1 MMPISRRY
9 AGTSVIRWPSTAIS
23 PLSGIKKPATR
34 LSSVVL
40 PQPDGPSS
48 VISSPRR
55 ISSETSSSAV
65 ILPKRLVTPSSWTAI
80 SAPPFA
86 CVAGVTAAA
95 ESLPSAGRLNVEH
108 LCKAKEDIGQR
119 QQRRGD
125 HNVHDRDRRH
135 RGVGVFAHVV
145 VERNR
150 QRLRALRRD
159 EQRSG
164 KFVERQD
171 CREQPAADQARKQ
184 QRQGDGGENAV
195 GRRTEARGSELQSRI
210 EVAQRDVDA
219 PQH

>member
-55 ISSETSSSAV
+55 TSSETSSSAV
-65 ILPKRLVTPSSWTAI
+65 SLPKRLVTPSSSTAI
-80 SAPPFA
+80 SPLAR
-86 CVAGVTAAA
+86 VAGVAAA
-95 ESLPSAGRLNVEH
+95 ARGVASAGMLNVQH
-108 LCKAKEDIGQR
+108 LCKAKEDVGQNE
-119 QQRRGD
+119 QRRGD
-125 HNVHDRDRRH
+125 HNVHDGDRGH

-150 QRLRALRRD
+150 QRLRALHGD

-171 CREQPAADQARKQ
+171 RREQPAAEEARKQ
-184 QRQGDGGENAV
+184 QRQ
-195 GRRTEARGSELQSRI
+195 RI
-210 EVAQRDVDA
+210 YRF
-219 PQH
+219 

>member
-9 AGTSVIRWPSTAIS
+9 AGTSVMRWPSMAIS
-23 PLSGIKKPATR
+23 PLSGIKKPPTR

-55 ISSETSSSAV
+55 TSSDTSSSAMV
-65 ILPKRLVTPSSWTAI
+65 LPKRLVTASSSTAI
-80 SAPPFA
+80 CASPFA
-86 CVAGVTAAA
+86 WIAGAAAAA
-95 ESLPSAGRLNVEH
+95 ESLPSAGMLNVQQ
-108 LCKAKEDIGQR
+108 LCQAKEDIGQR
-119 QQRRGD
+119 QQRCSD

-150 QRLRALRRD
+150 QCLRALDGD

-171 CREQPAADQARKQ
+171 RREQPPADQARKQ
-184 QRQGDGGENAV
+184 QRQRDGGENAV
-195 GRRTEARGSELQSRI
+195 GRCAEARGGELQSRI
-210 EVAQRDVDA
+210 EVA
-219 PQH
+219 

>member
-9 AGTSVIRWPSTAIS
+9 AGTSVIRWSSTAIS

-34 LSSVVL
+34 LSSV
-40 PQPDGPSS
+40 
-48 VISSPRR
+48 ISSPRR
-55 ISSETSSSAV
+55 TSSETSSSAV
-65 ILPKRLVTPSSWTAI
+65 ILPKRLVTPSSSTAI
-80 SAPPFA
+80 SAAPFA
-86 CVAGVTAAA
+86 RDAVAGGAD
-95 ESLPSAGRLNVEH
+95 SLPSAGRLNVEH

-119 QQRRGD
+119 QQRCSD

-135 RGVGVFAHVV
+135 PGVGVFAHVV

-195 GRRTEARGSELQSRI
+195 RRRTEARGSELQSRI
-210 EVAQRDVDA
+210 EVAQRCRRSA
-219 PQH
+219 ARTAARA

>member
-9 AGTSVIRWPSTAIS
+9 AGTSVIRWPSMAIS
-23 PLSGIKKPATR
+23 PLSGIKKPPTR

-55 ISSETSSSAV
+55 TSSDTSSSAV
-65 ILPKRLVTPSSWTAI
+65 VLPKRLVTPSSSTAI

-86 CVAGVTAAA
+86 RVAVVAAGA
-95 ESLPSAGRLNVEH
+95 EGLPSAGMLNVQH
-108 LCKAKEDIGQR
+108 LCEAKEDISQG
-119 QQRRGD
+119 QQRCRD

-150 QRLRALRRD
+150 QRL
-159 EQRSG
+159 S
-164 KFVERQD
+164 
-171 CREQPAADQARKQ
+171 
-184 QRQGDGGENAV
+184 
-195 GRRTEARGSELQSRI
+195 
-210 EVAQRDVDA
+210 
-219 PQH
+219 

>member
-55 ISSETSSSAV
+55 TSSETSSSAV
-65 ILPKRLVTPSSWTAI
+65 SLPKRLVTPSSTTAI
-80 SAPPFA
+80 SPFA
-86 CVAGVTAAA
+86 RVAGVAAAA
-95 ESLPSAGRLNVEH
+95 ESVASAGMLNVQH
-108 LCKAKEDIGQR
+108 LCQAKEDIGQR
-119 QQRRGD
+119 QQRCGD
-125 HNVHDRDRRH
+125 HNVHDRYRRH

-145 VERNR
+145 IERNR
-150 QRLRALRRD
+150 QCLRALHGD

-164 KFVERQD
+164 KIVERQD
-171 CREQPAADQARKQ
+171 RREQPAANQARNQ
-184 QRQGDGGENAV
+184 QGQRDGGENAV
-195 GRRTEARGSELQSRI
+195 RRCTEARGGKLESRI
-210 EVAQRDVDA
+210 EVAQRDV
-219 PQH
+219 

>member
-1 MMPISRRY
+1 RY

-40 PQPDGPSS
+40 PQPEGPSS

-55 ISSETSSSAV
+55 TSSETSSSAV
-65 ILPKRLVTPSSWTAI
+65 ILPKRLVTPSSSTAI
-80 SAPPFA
+80 SAAPFA
-86 CVAGVTAAA
+86 RVAVAAAA

-108 LCKAKEDIGQR
+108 LCKAEEDVGQR
-119 QQRRGD
+119 QQRCGD

-150 QRLRALRRD
+150 QRLRTLHGD
-159 EQRSG
+159 EQRG
-164 KFVERQD
+164 
-171 CREQPAADQARKQ
+171 
-184 QRQGDGGENAV
+184 
-195 GRRTEARGSELQSRI
+195 
-210 EVAQRDVDA
+210 
-219 PQH
+219 

>member
-9 AGTSVIRWPSTAIS
+9 AGTSVIRWPSMAIS
-23 PLSGIKKPATR
+23 PLSGIKKPPTR

-55 ISSETSSSAV
+55 TSSDTSSSAV
-65 ILPKRLVTPSSWTAI
+65 VLPKRLVTPSSSTAI

-86 CVAGVTAAA
+86 RVAAGA
-95 ESLPSAGRLNVEH
+95 ESLPSTGMLNVQH
-108 LCKAKEDIGQR
+108 LCEAKEDVGQR
-119 QQRRGD
+119 QQRCRD

-135 RGVGVFAHVV
+135 RGCGVFAHVV
-145 VERNR
+145 VVRNR
-150 QRLRALRRD
+150 QRLSALRGD

-171 CREQPAADQARKQ
+171 RREQPAADQARKQ
-184 QRQGDGGENAV
+184 QRQRDGGENAV
-195 GRRTEARGSELQSRI
+195 GRCDEAGGGEVQARVERPQRG
-210 EVAQRDVDA
+210 AAA
-219 PQH
+219 PQHERK